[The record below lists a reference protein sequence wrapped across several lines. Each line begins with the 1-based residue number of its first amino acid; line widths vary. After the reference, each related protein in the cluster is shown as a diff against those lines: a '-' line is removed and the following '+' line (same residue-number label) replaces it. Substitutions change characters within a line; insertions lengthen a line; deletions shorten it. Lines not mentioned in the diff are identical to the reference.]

1 MAIAYSPRVKLMFSR
16 SWFYSSIIE
25 ARVCARR
32 SLNGLKGF
40 LLRTSFTV
48 IRLNDMLIVYPSLK
62 SSISKSSGRS
72 MSILSFLVIFF
83 GCCKGRRSLVL
94 SLAKVK
100 GDRFD
105 ELSSFHR
112 NNFVRV
118 KIKTKLLVFWDH
130 LMLA

>member
-1 MAIAYSPRVKLMFSR
+1 MFSR

-83 GCCKGRRSLVL
+83 GCCKGQRSPVL

-100 GDRFD
+100 GDR
-105 ELSSFHR
+105 EKKLGSFHFGG
-112 NNFVRV
+112 FVGIKV
-118 KIKTKLLVFWDH
+118 KLKLFVAWSYPMFAENVNDSI
-130 LMLA
+130 